1 MTPKIFKTPMSI
13 RHSDAA
19 QGEGDQNS
27 NECVVNH
34 ASMALLTA
42 HLMYMCWYIASDS
55 AHAGQRVGEELLRS
69 EYALTDSA
77 AAQITPQHATA
88 AGVSMH
94 AVERSYSHA
103 SGPFS
108 RPVTP
113 LNRSLSQRH
122 RQGKDARREVSQSDS
137 ALTMRARAEK
147 AAMQVIGKTPAA
159 QKDYVTAFGA
169 VKELARTP
177 PQVKK

>member
-1 MTPKIFKTPMSI
+1 MAPNFVNTPLSMH
-13 RHSDAA
+13 HSDDAK
-19 QGEGDQNS
+19 GKGDQNS

-34 ASMALLTA
+34 ASMALLIA
-42 HLMYMCWYIASDS
+42 HSMYMCWYIASDS
-55 AHAGQRVGEELLRS
+55 AYAGQRVGEELLRS

-77 AAQITPQHATA
+77 AAHITPQHVTA

-94 AVERSYSHA
+94 AAERSFSHA

-147 AAMQVIGKTPAA
+147 AAMQVIGKTPTA